1 MTAELK
7 TIAESVRCSECPYD
21 CMCRQT
27 LICAEVLHRL
37 LDRGVKPQRA
47 KRMASIKT

>member
-1 MTAELK
+1 MTALK
-7 TIAESVRCSECPYD
+7 TIHVRCSECPYD

-27 LICAEVLHRL
+27 RICTEALHRL

-47 KRMASIKT
+47 KRMASINT